1 MPACLSTKL
10 AFLTALDGPGHLF
23 LSWVSSLIPLTADI
37 VQAGGGVNAS
47 LSATRS
53 GFGLL

>member
-37 VQAGGGVNAS
+37 VQAGGECFVVSN
-47 LSATRS
+47 
-53 GFGLL
+53 